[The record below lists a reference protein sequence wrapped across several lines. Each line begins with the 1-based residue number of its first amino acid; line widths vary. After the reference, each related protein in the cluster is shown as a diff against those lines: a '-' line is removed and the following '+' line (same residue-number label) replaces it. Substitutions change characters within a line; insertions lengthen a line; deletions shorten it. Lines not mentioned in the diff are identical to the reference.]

1 MPTSICLNGTATL
14 DCSMNEK
21 LVCFSALAACGDL
34 QEK

>member
-1 MPTSICLNGTATL
+1 MSASIYLNGIATL

-21 LVCFSALAACGDL
+21 LVCFNALAACSDL